1 MTDAT
6 RALFAT
12 FMLGLVSGWL
22 ASQQELAPGL
32 CGFLSFAVWAFAEG
46 VQLGARDRKKPEN
59 QAFSRRPSDLRLII
73 PRYVVRVHE
82 PAPNEN
88 ALLSREI
95 A

>member
-46 VQLGARDRKKPEN
+46 VQLGARDRKK
-59 QAFSRRPSDLRLII
+59 A
-73 PRYVVRVHE
+73 
-82 PAPNEN
+82 
-88 ALLSREI
+88 
-95 A
+95 